1 MMNPSLIMSFIVT
14 MIVTALLIP
23 IVMKVGTKLGI
34 VAHKNKR
41 TVHKIEVPRIG
52 GYAIY
57 ISSLIGMVIFL
68 KTDPQINAILI
79 ASFLVFFIGLF
90 DDVHDLSPKTKLIVE
105 LIAAIIVILY
115 GDIYLKGFDFYLL
128 IGHRYFLER

>member
-1 MMNPSLIMSFIVT
+1 MKPSLIMSFVVT
-14 MIVTALLIP
+14 MMISALLIP
-23 IVMKVGTKLGI
+23 IVIKVGKKLGI

-57 ISSLIGMVIFL
+57 ISSLMGAVIFL

-79 ASFLVFFIGLF
+79 AGFLVFLLGFWMMFMIC
-90 DDVHDLSPKTKLIVE
+90 HQKLN
-105 LIAAIIVILY
+105 
-115 GDIYLKGFDFYLL
+115 
-128 IGHRYFLER
+128 